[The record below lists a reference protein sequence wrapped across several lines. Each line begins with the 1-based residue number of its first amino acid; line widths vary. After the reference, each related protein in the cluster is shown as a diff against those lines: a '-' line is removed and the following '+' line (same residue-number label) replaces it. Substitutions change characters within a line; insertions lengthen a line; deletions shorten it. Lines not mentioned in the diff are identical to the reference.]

1 MDDSK
6 DDGAAF
12 RTASAYLEKF
22 ERYECQELLGYALTH
37 WLLSTEDFNLP
48 VEPPQGIISN
58 MQPISGMT
66 FAFLFPH
73 QEDVPALDMRE
84 VHQIVRELTLGIFG
98 LNQVPKIHLEANFDQ
113 SSTVQLPPAYQ
124 DTRVGQILT
133 NVDYTMKTMW
143 HGSYFPKD
151 KRVKFAEKWRNN
163 LDVNAAGKPETK
175 KALINEFIGAGKLQF
190 IPNFIYWVRATYCA
204 QNFKKRLCFCF

>member
-6 DDGAAF
+6 DDAAAF

-37 WLLSTEDFNLP
+37 WLLSTEDFKLP

-133 NVDYTMKTMW
+133 NVDYTMKAMW

-151 KRVKFAEKWRNN
+151 KRVKFSEKWRNN

-190 IPNFIYWVRATYCA
+190 IPNFY
-204 QNFKKRLCFCF
+204 LLS